1 MKKTAFC
8 CLLLLPLAFL
18 ASRVQAQQFY
28 VVVGA
33 FAKESNAEK
42 FSGYV
47 RSLRYAAT
55 YELNKTKNYYYV
67 YVLRTS
73 QREAGISQVNE
84 LQQESEFKDAW
95 LFFGSL
101 GSGEVIAQ
109 PEVPPVVQEPI
120 KEEVVE
126 SVQPDTA
133 TSVVLLPNTSA
144 NETTPER
151 VVKGKLFKFVIQ
163 TIDGK
168 PIQGSVHHVD
178 FNRGRD
184 VASYKADEYIDM
196 PRPSRSNN
204 PMSMVCGIFGY
215 KEAVKFVNY
224 DEPAADESV
233 TKDTRDAWVVQ
244 FELERLKKGDVSVMY
259 HVSFYKDAAIML
271 PQSKEE
277 LDELVSMMNDNPN
290 YKIKIHGH
298 CNGNNSRR
306 IIALGP
312 TKNYFAIQGSDERN
326 GTAKE
331 LSKLRAEAVQ
341 TYLSDHGIAADR
353 SEVFA
358 WGAVSMLVPET
369 STSARLNDR
378 IEIEIRQ
385 N

>member
-1 MKKTAFC
+1 MKKIATRYLISLSF
-8 CLLLLPLAFL
+8 LFL
-18 ASRVQAQQFY
+18 AAGAQAQQYY

-42 FSGYV
+42 FTGYV
-47 RSLRYAAT
+47 RSLRYAAN
-55 YELNKTKNYYYV
+55 YELNKTKNYFYV

-73 QREAGISQVNE
+73 KREAGLSQVTE

-101 GSGEVIAQ
+101 GSGEVIIE
-109 PEVPPVVQEPI
+109 PEVVQVEPV
-120 KEEVVE
+120 KEEVPDV
-126 SVQPDTA
+126 VQPDTVSTA
-133 TSVVLLPNTSA
+133 VLFPSTTTNG
-144 NETTPER
+144 TTPAK

-163 TIDGK
+163 TTDGK
-168 PIQGSVHHVD
+168 LIHGSVHHVD

-184 VASYKADEYIDM
+184 IASYKADEYIDM

-204 PMSMVCGIFGY
+204 PMSLVCGIFGY
-215 KEAVKFVNY
+215 KELVKFVNY
-224 DEPAADESV
+224 DEPLADESIV
-233 TKDTRDAWVVQ
+233 KDDKNAWVVN

-259 HVSFYKDAAIML
+259 HVSFYKDAVVML

-277 LDELVSMMNDNPN
+277 LDELVSMMTDNPN

-298 CNGNNSRR
+298 CNGNNSRK
-306 IIALGP
+306 IIALGQ
-312 TKNYFAIQGSDERN
+312 TKNYFSIQGSDERN

-341 TYLSDHGIAADR
+341 AYLSDNGIARDR

-358 WGAVSMLVPET
+358 WGALSMLVPET